1 MNYPPPK
8 SVRILADY
16 CTTYAWDEEGSVI
29 LLAPEWPDIPGLP
42 DVEEKLVAWADTYDI
57 EMSRSRSTFD
67 WAAHDRRGRII
78 AVELAKLLKPKGVP
92 VYFGDDKQPLTG
104 DEALEPEPWPAA
116 RPGEPSIP
124 LPPRMHRVASRT
136 PSVNQTK
143 RACPSSMMPTEIL
156 PENSPF
162 ILTVGE
168 TDVGWCGVE
177 VRFGNRTWRCEAS
190 YLGPYP
196 LLPLI
201 HAAVELLQY
210 FMDNDTGSGMSDAG
224 DVWDCLA
231 ADEPGGIV
239 LRVMPHPGG
248 AGQRVKVQVF
258 RYRGDALLPS
268 PDNLPDIPPE
278 AEGVITLDAFARAV
292 YEAGANALARQGITN
307 LSLNWEHHLMTH
319 DNASLTVFPV
329 DRFLHLHRQLHGTRG
344 GGGNVMNPFAGD
356 LAILQEISRRDA
368 GQGSNTGG
376 S

>member
-1 MNYPPPK
+1 MNCPPPK
-8 SVRILADY
+8 SIRIAADY

-29 LLAPEWPDIPGLP
+29 LLAPEWPDIPELP
-42 DVEEKLVAWADTYDI
+42 DIEEDLVAWADTYDR
-57 EMSRSRSTFD
+57 EMSRDQVGYD
-67 WAAHDRRGRII
+67 WAAHSRRGRII
-78 AVELAKLLKPKGVP
+78 AVKLARALRPKGIP
-92 VYFGDDKQPLTG
+92 VFFEGDVQPLTG
-104 DEALEPEPWPAA
+104 DEVLAPEPWPAA
-116 RPGEPSIP
+116 RPGEPPIP

-143 RACPSSMMPTEIL
+143 RVCPSSMMPTEIL

-168 TDVGWCGVE
+168 TDEGWCGVE

-201 HAAVELLQY
+201 HAAVELLQH
-210 FMDNDTGSGMSDAG
+210 FMDNDTGSGICDAG

-239 LRVMPHPGG
+239 LRVMQHPGG

-258 RYRGDALLPS
+258 RYRGDDLLPS

-278 AEGVITLDAFARAV
+278 AEGIITLDAFARAV
-292 YEAGANALARQGITN
+292 YEAGAGALSRQGITN
-307 LSLNWEHHLMTH
+307 LSLNWEHHLMAH
-319 DNASLTVFPV
+319 DNAALVVFPV

-344 GGGNVMNPFAGD
+344 GWGNALIPFAED
-356 LAILQEISRRDA
+356 IAILRAILRRNA
-368 GQGSNTGG
+368 GQSSNIGD